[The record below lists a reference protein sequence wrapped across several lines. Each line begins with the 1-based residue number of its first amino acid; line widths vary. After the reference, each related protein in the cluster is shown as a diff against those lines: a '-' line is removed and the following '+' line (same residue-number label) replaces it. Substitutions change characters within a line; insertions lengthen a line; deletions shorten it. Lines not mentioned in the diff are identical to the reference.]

1 MGWARWSAEEYIT
14 KYEKD
19 KNQKREDE
27 HEHDI
32 APIRQEWSVWS
43 FSRDHVC
50 QVQHVTQRPSS
61 FAVPN
66 LLDEV
71 NVFPGFIS
79 ESVPVFQQGYDIG
92 T

>member
-19 KNQKREDE
+19 KNQEREDE

-66 LLDEV
+66 LHRHKTLLSHTDSQ
-71 NVFPGFIS
+71 N
-79 ESVPVFQQGYDIG
+79 QQFL
-92 T
+92 